1 MRSEATIRFGREEA
15 DGTITDVPLDQVP
28 LIVPLRIRQQA
39 AAQMILTM
47 LQQVAAILPEHQGSV
62 DTLLKMGED
71 LKEIAERSTVN

>member
-1 MRSEATIRFGREEA
+1 MRNEATLTFGRQEA
-15 DGTITDVPLDQVP
+15 DGSVTEVPIEQVP
-28 LIVPLRIRQQA
+28 LVVPLRIRQQA

-71 LKEIAERSTVN
+71 LKEIANRSTVN